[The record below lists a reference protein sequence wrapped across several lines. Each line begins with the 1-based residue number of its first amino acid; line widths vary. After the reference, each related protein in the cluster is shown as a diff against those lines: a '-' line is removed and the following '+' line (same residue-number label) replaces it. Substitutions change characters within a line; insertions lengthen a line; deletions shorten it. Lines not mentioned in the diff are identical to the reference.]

1 MHELISVKVCA
12 PEDNIPTSQSIELS
26 TVIGDHDCDGCF
38 HEMFVN
44 DAANKISFKN
54 DSSFRVNLMNTLH
67 ALVKQIIM
75 VMFSTAVC

>member
-1 MHELISVKVCA
+1 MKVCA

-26 TVIGDHDCDGCF
+26 TVIGGHHCDGCF

-44 DAANKISFKN
+44 DAAKNKFKN
-54 DSSFRVNLMNTLH
+54 DSSFRVNLINPLH

-75 VMFSTAVC
+75 VMFPLLCAKSA

>member
-1 MHELISVKVCA
+1 MTTILKYMHELIFVKVCA

-44 DAANKISFKN
+44 DAANQISFKN
-54 DSSFRVNLMNTLH
+54 DSSFRVNLMNPLH
-67 ALVKQIIM
+67 ALVKKKLW
-75 VMFSTAVC
+75 

>member
-1 MHELISVKVCA
+1 MKVCA

-26 TVIGDHDCDGCF
+26 TVIGVHHCDGCF

-44 DAANKISFKN
+44 DAANKISFLKY

-67 ALVKQIIM
+67 ALVKQIKM